1 MMSEYCVVVA
11 SGSQAKLF
19 TLEPS
24 ELPQLESGPNL
35 VEHKTLNSEE
45 RTASSSEMWSEVKSS
60 RNRSPNGGSHAYDDH
75 RDNHITEYDRRFAQ
89 SVADEANSLAQSAG
103 AKKVILVAHD
113 RCLGL
118 LRNAMRPNFN
128 NGTQLQEM
136 SKDLSKLKPMEI
148 HAHLAREHML
158 PQRMDPTG

>member
-1 MMSEYCVVVA
+1 MSEYCVVVA
-11 SGSQAKLF
+11 SGNQAKLF

-35 VEHKTLNSEE
+35 VKRKTLNSEQ
-45 RTASSSEMWSEVKSS
+45 RATSSAEMWSEVKSS
-60 RNRSPNGGSHAYDDH
+60 RNRSPSGGSHAYDDH
-75 RDNHITEYDRRFAQ
+75 RDNHIFEYERRFAQ
-89 SVADEANSLAQSAG
+89 DVAHEATDLAARSG

-118 LRNAMRPNFN
+118 LRNAMRPNFT

-136 SKDLSKLKPMEI
+136 PKDLSKLTPMDI
-148 HAHLAREHML
+148 HAHLAREHLL
-158 PQRMDPTG
+158 PERMEPTG